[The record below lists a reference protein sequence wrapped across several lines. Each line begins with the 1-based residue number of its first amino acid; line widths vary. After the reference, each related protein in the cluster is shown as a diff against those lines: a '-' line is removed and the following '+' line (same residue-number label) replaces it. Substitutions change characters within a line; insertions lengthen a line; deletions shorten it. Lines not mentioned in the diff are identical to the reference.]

1 MLMAKKKGGFTLIE
15 VLITIFILAVVLM
28 TLVSAFIYG
37 YNLLSRTKQVSLAT
51 QIAQEEIETIRNM
64 PYDNI
69 LALGSSF
76 TNERLSDLFNGQG
89 VLAIE
94 AVPGDTSGNIKKIT
108 ASVRWKFKGQQMR
121 KDIVTYVTREGINK
135 K

>member
-1 MLMAKKKGGFTLIE
+1 MANKKRKGGFTLIE
-15 VLITIFILAVVLM
+15 VLITIFILAIVLM

-76 TNERLSDLFNGQG
+76 TNERLSDLLNGQG

-94 AVPGDTSGNIKKIT
+94 AVPGDTTGNIKKLT
-108 ASVRWKFKGQQMR
+108 ASVRWTFKGQQMR

>member
-15 VLITIFILAVVLM
+15 VLITIFILAIVLM